1 MPHEVETERCKG
13 PPGLKIVSV
22 VPWCLDHIM
31 QVMWGCGKGLWVV
44 GCGKQEDEEAEYEAW
59 KDREMARIARDREE
73 KRREAAEAEERER
86 LKHMT
91 DEERRQWER
100 DHPKARTM
108 ISFKHV
114 CAGLIITSAH
124 LLNTGQLTGMLLR
137 LDTRKPSIKLA
148 AASTMLARSLLPV
161 FRNT

>member
-1 MPHEVETERCKG
+1 
-13 PPGLKIVSV
+13 
-22 VPWCLDHIM
+22 M
-31 QVMWGCGKGLWVV
+31 QVMR

-100 DHPKARTM
+100 DHPKARMM
-108 ISFKHV
+108 ISFNDV
-114 CAGLIITSAH
+114 CIGLTMTSAC
-124 LLNTGQLTGMLLR
+124 LRNTGQPMGMLLR
-137 LDTRKPSIKLA
+137 LETRKPYHEAGCSIDNAGSELS
-148 AASTMLARSLLPV
+148 ASISQHLITQIRRAV
-161 FRNT
+161 G